1 MAKAVRGEV
10 ARIALEESDPPSD
23 PAGLAE
29 LVEGGGHRVEL
40 ADGFLDVIESA

>member
-1 MAKAVRGEV
+1 MAKAERGEV
-10 ARIALEESDPPSD
+10 ARIALEASDPPSD

-29 LVEGGGHRVEL
+29 LVEAAGKQVDL